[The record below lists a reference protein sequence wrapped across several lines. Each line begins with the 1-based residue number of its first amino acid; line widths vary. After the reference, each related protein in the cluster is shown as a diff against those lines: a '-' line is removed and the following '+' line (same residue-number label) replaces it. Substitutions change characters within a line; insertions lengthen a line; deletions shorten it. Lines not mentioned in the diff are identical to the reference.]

1 MCRHCLTGHTAQSV
15 SSLVWEASARH
26 PPMKKPDARNRIL
39 AKASA
44 LFFER
49 GYSQVG
55 INEIIEESG
64 TAKATF
70 YHHFPSKKSLCEA
83 WLTEVHRQ
91 CEGDLVSL
99 LKADGD
105 PVSKVARYFDQLLDY
120 LKANDFRGC
129 PYSNTAVIA
138 TTEESIIRRIRQ
150 HKDRI
155 RDFFRQ
161 LAAQIIEPDSSAAS
175 QLGDALFLLHSG
187 ATTEAQNLRDSW
199 PVLVAREAGIRL
211 CRQALGS
218 GGQN

>member
-1 MCRHCLTGHTAQSV
+1 
-15 SSLVWEASARH
+15 
-26 PPMKKPDARNRIL
+26 MKKPDARNRIL
-39 AKASA
+39 EKASA

-83 WLTEVHRQ
+83 WLSEMHRQ
-91 CEGDLVSL
+91 CEGDLIDL
-99 LKADGD
+99 LRSDGD
-105 PVSKVARYFDQLLDY
+105 PVSKVARYFDQLLGY
-120 LKANDFRGC
+120 LNANDYRGC

-161 LAAQIIEPDSSAAS
+161 LAAQITGPGNRAS
-175 QLGDALFLLHSG
+175 ELGDALFLLHSG
-187 ATTEAQNLRDSW
+187 ATTEAQNLREPW
-199 PVLVAREAGIRL
+199 PVEIARQTGIQLCEDAAG
-211 CRQALGS
+211 Q
-218 GGQN
+218 GGRN